1 VTKQKYGY
9 SEEFQE
15 RIAALCLQDPRF
27 ILDYEEVINPSYF
40 DNDYLTSIIRIL
52 INYISK
58 YKVVPSKATYIEEL
72 SDFNSQYK
80 TSKKTVD
87 AIYDKLDILYNI
99 NLVDSQSVKERVIKF
114 AQEQALKKSVL
125 EIVDLIEKGNNFDKA
140 FDLINH
146 ALQVGKDTASLG
158 SELFGNFSKLP
169 SLIDRG
175 GLFNKKRKI
184 PTGIPKLDDAIYG
197 GPSRKEIWAVLGL
210 PGIGKSQWLV
220 NVGANAVR
228 HGFNVVHLT
237 IGDLDEIDVQLRYA
251 SRLTYL
257 SIDDVINNTDEY
269 KKKSK
274 VLDRCTDKY
283 LRIKYY
289 PAATLTTSMLR
300 AYLYR
305 LKVKECF
312 DIDLLI
318 LDYPDEM
325 KRVHTSDY
333 ENMGIIYDNTSN
345 IISEFNSL
353 CWVGSQ
359 VNRWAPKGDE
369 EYITMDNIADSWK
382 KVYKADGITSLNQS
396 INEYKRN
403 KSRLWVEK
411 VRRGRKH
418 HLIHMESDFSMSYF
432 RQMTDEEL
440 QKEKEYLEVQR
451 EKEKIAKKRARK
463 KNETLNKKAGRDRS

>member
-1 VTKQKYGY
+1 LTSNQKYGY

-27 ILDYEEVINPSYF
+27 IIDYENVVSPSYF
-40 DNDYLTSIIRIL
+40 DNDYLSSIIRIL
-52 INYISK
+52 VNYITK
-58 YKVVPSKATYIEEL
+58 YRIVPSKATYIEEL
-72 SDFNSQYK
+72 KEFNSQYK
-80 TSKKTVD
+80 SNKKTVSI
-87 AIYDKLDILYNI
+87 IYDKLDLLYNLE
-99 NLVDSQSVKERVIKF
+99 LVDSQSIKERTIKF

-125 EIVDLIEKGNNFDKA
+125 EIVDLIEKGKDFDKA
-140 FDLINH
+140 FDLVNE
-146 ALQVGKDTASLG
+146 ALRVGKDTASLG

-169 SLIDRG
+169 SMVNKDGIFD
-175 GLFNKKRKI
+175 KKRKI
-184 PTGIPKLDDAIYG
+184 PTGIPQLDDAIYG

-220 NVGANAVR
+220 NVGANAIR
-228 HGFNVVHLT
+228 HGFNVAHLT

-251 SRLTYL
+251 SRLTYI
-257 SIDDVINNTDEY
+257 SIDDVIKNTESY
-269 KKKSK
+269 QKKAKL
-274 VLDRCTDKY
+274 LDKCTGKH

-305 LKVKECF
+305 LTTKENF
-312 DIDLLI
+312 DVELLI

-325 KRVHTSDY
+325 KRIHTSDY
-333 ENMGIIYDNTSN
+333 ENMGIIYDDVSK

-359 VNRWAPKGDE
+359 VNRWAPKSDE
-369 EYITMDNIADSWK
+369 EHITMDNIADSWK

-396 INEYKRN
+396 ISEYKRN
-403 KSRLWVEK
+403 KSRLWVAK

-418 HLIHMESDFSMSYF
+418 HLIHMESNFSMSYF
-432 RQMTDEEL
+432 RQMTDDEL
-440 QKEKEYLEVQR
+440 RQEKEYLEVQK

-463 KNETLNKKAGRDRS
+463 KNETLNKKVGRS